1 MHADFSE
8 TNDTEELEPLKRA
21 KDRLSSHIFKK
32 YSVVP
37 SEDEAT
43 EMVLDLLP
51 YLACHLAL
59 FHANE
64 AVAEIVH
71 RQSASGG

>member
-21 KDRLSSHIFKK
+21 KDRLSSHIFQN
-32 YSVVP
+32 YNIVP
-37 SEDEAT
+37 DE
-43 EMVLDLLP
+43 EEVSKMVIDLLP